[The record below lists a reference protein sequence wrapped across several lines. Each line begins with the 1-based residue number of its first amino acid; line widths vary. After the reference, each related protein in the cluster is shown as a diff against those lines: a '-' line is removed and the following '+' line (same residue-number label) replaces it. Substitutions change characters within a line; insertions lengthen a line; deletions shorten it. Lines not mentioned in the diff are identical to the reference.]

1 MSTDAYR
8 RELLLALRLRDVPGP
23 RIAEVLAEVDSH
35 VAESGE
41 NPAEAFG
48 PPREYA
54 TQVVNAMHAGA
65 RSAGPVGSVLRSLA
79 IALGAGAGGYLLASG
94 LLSLAAGQPDV
105 HGVPALVAT
114 LVGLALF
121 GGIMLRQTI
130 LARRPEQRVLDPR
143 TGLDM
148 APEVPAWA
156 RVAVVGLPV
165 TLLVVGVVVGLLRR

>member
-1 MSTDAYR
+1 MRTDAYR

-54 TQVVNAMHAGA
+54 HQVVSTMRADV
-65 RSAGPVGSVLRSLA
+65 RSDGPIVAVRLLS
-79 IALGAGAGGYLLASG
+79 IALGAGVGGYLLASG
-94 LLSLAAGQPDV
+94 LWGLASGRPDV
-105 HGVPALVAT
+105 LGMPALMAT
-114 LVGLALF
+114 VVGLALF
-121 GGIMLRQTI
+121 GGILLRQTT
-130 LARRPEQRVLDPR
+130 LARRREQRVLDPR

-165 TLLVVGVVVGLLRR
+165 TLLVIGVVVGLLER